1 MTRDGGPLPQR
12 CSACGWQGL
21 AHVYNLVWTSE
32 WACPGCASLQLARA
46 TTRAA
51 VLARLEE
58 RSRLGGGDGRAER
71 ARSLAAA
78 FAGVL
83 SRTGSSEDALTVG

>member
-1 MTRDGGPLPQR
+1 MTPSGESLPQR
-12 CSACGWQGL
+12 CPACGWHGV
-21 AHVYNLVWTSE
+21 AHVYNLVWTWE
-32 WACPGCASLQLARA
+32 WACPGCASLHPARA

-58 RSRLGGGDGRAER
+58 RARLGGDLGRAER

-78 FAGVL
+78 FTGVL
-83 SRTGSSEDALTVG
+83 GRRGDALTSR